1 MVSLF
6 DIIHKLP
13 RWDHI
18 STGIPSL
25 DPLVKIEGCEGI
37 IDFQS
42 TPLHNTMFAVICNIL
57 ISHLELKPQGEIV
70 VIETFNQFPWP
81 LFQQHP
87 RYKKSFDLRV
97 VRYSLPTFSQVLA
110 FLMINPLEARAS
122 SALVVIVNF
131 HEAIEYYRHQLVAA
145 FEEALLKRELDWN
158 TEAVENLE
166 KLKEGEIKI
175 NDLLT
180 IPRDAPLLK
189 VSPFVK
195 FQSHVDAMF
204 KHLNEFATHHQLL
217 IFLLGCMD
225 VQNKTTN
232 HNSEVNFTQHVLG
245 VQSTQEFPVVK
256 KGFEPS
262 KYDQRQGSSLNLND
276 QKIHQRVIFY
286 NDWYN
291 NSPHYL
297 EHQHQTEI
305 DKIVAVAKAEKETM
319 EGNIVEPVY
328 FDFRDL
334 FYGDFREG
342 QDWLIDL
349 LTVENER
356 LGSFL
361 EESIILT
368 QQQLRPSSE
377 RNSKRPKILSEF
389 PSSPVKGGTS
399 FVDRSCDDDVALD
412 IVNQESY
419 IAESDV
425 ELTGTVF
432 DDL

>member
-57 ISHLELKPQGEIV
+57 ISHLEQKPHGEIV

-87 RYKKSFDLRV
+87 RYNVSYDVRI
-97 VRYSLPTFSQVLA
+97 VRYSLPTFSQILA

-122 SALVVIVNF
+122 SALMVIVNF
-131 HEAIEYYRHQLVAA
+131 HEVMEFYRHQLVAA

-166 KLKEGEIKI
+166 KLKEGELKI
-175 NDLLT
+175 NDFLT
-180 IPRDAPLLK
+180 LPRDAPLLR

-217 IFLLGCMD
+217 ILLLGCMD
-225 VQNKTTN
+225 VQSKTSN
-232 HNSEVNFTQHVLG
+232 RNLEEVVTQHALG
-245 VQSTQEFPVVK
+245 TQSMQDNLVK

-262 KYDQRQGSSLNLND
+262 KYDQRQGGPLNSNE
-276 QKIHQRVIFY
+276 QKLHQRVIFY
-286 NDWYN
+286 NDWYI
-291 NSPHYL
+291 NSRHFHD
-297 EHQHQTEI
+297 HQHKTGI
-305 DKIVAVAKAEKETM
+305 DRIVAVAKAEKETV

-328 FDFRDL
+328 FDFSDL
-334 FYGDFREG
+334 FYGEHKDG

-349 LTVENER
+349 LTVENEQ

-361 EESIILT
+361 EESITLT

-377 RNSKRPKILSEF
+377 RNAKRPRIMSEF
-389 PSSPVKGGTS
+389 PSSPVKVGAS
-399 FVDRSCDDDVALD
+399 LVDQSRDGELALET
-412 IVNQESY
+412 VNQDSF
-419 IAESDV
+419 IDESDV